1 MTHEKAKE
9 LMWENENSKEL
20 SDHIENCEECRKEYE
35 AVKRLKKIFTSDKD
49 ISKSV
54 MYKINLQKRRRF
66 IHRLINVCAVVFC
79 LFAVTAIVKFAN
91 PGKKFS
97 NNADCGSVVNESM
110 SSTPSVKSPE
120 EISDSIEEN
129 NGDVEDF
136 VSPGHETA
144 DKSFLDENNSND
156 DCKLDNKNSQTKSDE
171 SYTDTDL
178 YMLLSDYKDSLS
190 LPYHT
195 ADIIVTGYDINKALD
210 YLSPI
215 GAIQEEKY
223 IKIDG
228 DAYFEA
234 QKILAD
240 AGFKIEFTTSSES
253 IFQTFIFFADFL
265 G

>member
-9 LMWENENSKEL
+9 LMWENENSSEL

-35 AVKRLKKIFTSDKD
+35 TVKRLKKVFASDKD
-49 ISKSV
+49 ISQTV

-66 IHRLINVCAVVFC
+66 IHRLINACAIVF
-79 LFAVTAIVKFAN
+79 LSVAVTAIVKFAN
-91 PGKKFS
+91 PGNKFS
-97 NNADCGSVVNESM
+97 NNADVESVINES
-110 SSTPSVKSPE
+110 SSTLSVKSPE
-120 EISDSIEEN
+120 EISDNIEKKI
-129 NGDVEDF
+129 GDVEDF

-144 DKSFLDENNSND
+144 DKSFSDENNSND
-156 DCKLDNKNSQTKSDE
+156 DGKLDDKNSYTKSDE
-171 SYTDTDL
+171 SYTDADL

-195 ADIIVTGYDINKALD
+195 ADIIVMGSDINKALD

-234 QKILAD
+234 QKILTD

-253 IFQTFIFFADFL
+253 IFQTFIFFADLL